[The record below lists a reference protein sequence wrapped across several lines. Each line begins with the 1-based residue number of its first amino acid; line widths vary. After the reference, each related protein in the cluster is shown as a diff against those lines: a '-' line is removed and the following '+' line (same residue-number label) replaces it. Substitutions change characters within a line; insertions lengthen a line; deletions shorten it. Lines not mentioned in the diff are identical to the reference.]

1 MSADDATVWTPSIA
15 ARLAFLRTEMER
27 LNVDQLKLP
36 VMESPTTCFLGLD
49 SSGATWLEIVC
60 DPRSVSTDDRA
71 AAVQFTIR
79 QGGYRIIVAAS
90 TPEPVVVHYFEE
102 VIELIR
108 TGAKAG
114 EAGTQALQN
123 WRELLARPPGAPLS
137 DEALAGLFG
146 ELEVLEMLLQY
157 GGTLDH
163 WTGWNRDHCDFRLPG
178 LVIEVKST
186 TSANYR
192 RVKIHGLNQLA
203 DPIDGSDLI
212 LVLRRLE
219 SSAAGRGVPDLVE
232 AIVALGVSRA
242 KLLDR
247 LHEARY
253 SEAHRAAYQDKRFMS
268 LEVALRRVDSS
279 HPRLIPSMLE
289 GVDLSAID
297 KIDYELNL
305 NNDAD
310 ADLETTLVALVA
322 ERLSS

>member
-1 MSADDATVWTPSIA
+1 MSSDDAPVWTPSVA
-15 ARLAFLRTEMER
+15 ARLAFLRTEMAR
-27 LNVDQLKLP
+27 LNGDQLQLS

-49 SSGATWLEIVC
+49 SSGASWLGIVC
-60 DPRSVSTDDRA
+60 DPKSVSTDDRA
-71 AAVQFTIR
+71 AAVQFKIR
-79 QGGYRIIVAAS
+79 PDGYRIIVAPA
-90 TPEPVVVHYFEE
+90 TPEPVLVHYFEE
-102 VIELIR
+102 VIELVR
-108 TGAKAG
+108 TGMSAG
-114 EAGTQALQN
+114 DAGAQALQN

-137 DEALAGLFG
+137 DETLAGLFG
-146 ELEVLEMLLQY
+146 ELEVLEMLLQH

-203 DPIDGSDLI
+203 DPMDGSDLI

-219 SSAAGRGVPDLVE
+219 SSAAGRSVPDLVE
-232 AIVALGVSRA
+232 ALVALGVSRA

-253 SEAHRAAYQDKRFMS
+253 SEAHRAAYQDTRFVS
-268 LEVALRRVDSS
+268 LEVALRRVDSG
-279 HPRLIPSMLE
+279 HPRLVPSMLE
-289 GVDLSAID
+289 AVDLSAID

-305 NNDAD
+305 NNDAE
-310 ADLETTLVALVA
+310 ADLETNLEALVA
-322 ERLSS
+322 EHLSS